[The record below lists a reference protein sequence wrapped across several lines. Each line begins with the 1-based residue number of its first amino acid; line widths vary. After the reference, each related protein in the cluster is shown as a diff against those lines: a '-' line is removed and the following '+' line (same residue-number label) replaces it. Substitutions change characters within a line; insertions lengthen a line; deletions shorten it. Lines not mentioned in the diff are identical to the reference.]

1 MFTRIFTALCL
12 CAALFACERAETQAS
27 GDGKTVTALPE
38 HYDRV
43 REEQLEKEE
52 DRLRQRGRH
61 N

>member
-12 CAALFACERAETQAS
+12 CAALAACDRPAAQAS
-27 GDGKTVTALPE
+27 SEDRTITALPE